1 MHDDPQPRPRQARV
15 GSALACR
22 DGGTPSEGGSAPGP
36 PGRWL
41 AVHRPEN
48 FYILPCMACILG
60 VVRVALKAPKG
71 LGARGKRVWDA
82 VCEAHELDIVQQ
94 VTLEEACR
102 AADRLDVLDGRV
114 REGDD
119 GALSEARQQQN
130 VMKQLFAA
138 LRLPDAAG
146 VKPQQRGGA
155 RGAYAPKRS
164 GTGAG
169 NVVSLAE
176 RFA

>member
-1 MHDDPQPRPRQARV
+1 MHDDSRRARARSRV
-15 GSALACR
+15 RNALTCR
-22 DGGTPSEGGSAPGP
+22 DGGTPSEGGSPPGP

-48 FYILPCMACILG
+48 FYILPCVACILG

-71 LGARGKRVWDA
+71 LGARGRRVWDA

-119 GALSEARQQQN
+119 AALSEARQQQN

-155 RGAYAPKRS
+155 RGAYAPKKS

>member
-1 MHDDPQPRPRQARV
+1 
-15 GSALACR
+15 
-22 DGGTPSEGGSAPGP
+22 
-36 PGRWL
+36 
-41 AVHRPEN
+41 
-48 FYILPCMACILG
+48 MACILG

-82 VCEAHELDIVQQ
+82 VCEEHDLDIVQQ

-155 RGAYAPKRS
+155 RGAYAPKKS